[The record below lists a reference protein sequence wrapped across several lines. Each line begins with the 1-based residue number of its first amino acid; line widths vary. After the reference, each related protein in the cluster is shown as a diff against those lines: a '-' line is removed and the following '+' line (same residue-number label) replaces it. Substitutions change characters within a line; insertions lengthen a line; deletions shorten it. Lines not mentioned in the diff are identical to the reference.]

1 MCILRFLR
9 FIYKKRKKRNNRNI
23 RITCVI
29 ASTNTKIII
38 YYHLKVV

>member
-1 MCILRFLR
+1 MHFAVFAFYNI
-9 FIYKKRKKRNNRNI
+9 KRKKRNNRNI

-38 YYHLKVV
+38 DYHLKVV